1 MGFGMTEM
9 FVIFFLLVTIL
20 CIVALVDI
28 LRSEFRGYNKLIW
41 LLVVTIFPLVGSLVY
56 FVFGRKQ
63 KVS

>member
-20 CIVALVDI
+20 CVVALVDI
-28 LRSEFRGYNKLIW
+28 LRSEFTGYNKLIW